1 MRQPGHDTTVQQ
13 PGQRHPQAPDPA
25 LVPPPKK
32 EVIHRHPQTPPWR
45 RGQPEVKAEEAP
57 LDGDQCSGDSASA
70 DAVAPAEG
78 SGASASPAAVV
89 VEQQQ
94 QDGQQDWPHVEMED
108 GAAEVPTELW
118 RRRMR
123 MITDAIVHKDI

>member
-1 MRQPGHDTTVQQ
+1 MQ
-13 PGQRHPQAPDPA
+13 HPAS
-25 LVPPPKK
+25 VPPPKE
-32 EVIHRHPQTPPWR
+32 EVKVEEAPPWRKGQAWR

-94 QDGQQDWPHVEMED
+94 QQDGQQDWPYVEIEE
-108 GAAEVPTELW
+108 GAAEIPTELW
-118 RRRMR
+118 RRLMK
-123 MITDAIVHKDI
+123 MTADAVDNKDTSSYYYYYYY